1 MRMYP
6 WMANVMSFDITMWPH
21 RAKPEKRRYHTTPT
35 PWIRRLRSRHSIF
48 TSTNRY
54 QILHTLGID
63 IIKPYRTFRL
73 QVLQV
78 YDVDLADAVRTR
90 TGRILGA
97 IEKDPEAH
105 AV

>member
-1 MRMYP
+1 MP
-6 WMANVMSFDITMWPH
+6 FDILMWPR
-21 RAKPEKRRYHTTPT
+21 RAKPEKRGYHTTPT
-35 PWIRRLRSRHSIF
+35 PWVRRLCSRHSIF

-54 QILHTLGID
+54 HILHALCID
-63 IIKPYRTFRL
+63 TVKPYRTFWL

-78 YDVDLADAVRTR
+78 YDIDLADAVRTR